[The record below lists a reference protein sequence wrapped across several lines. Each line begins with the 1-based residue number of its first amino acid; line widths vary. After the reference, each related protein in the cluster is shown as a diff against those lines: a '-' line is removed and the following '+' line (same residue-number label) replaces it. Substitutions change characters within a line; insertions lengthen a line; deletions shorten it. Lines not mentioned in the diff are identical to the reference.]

1 MNCLGRIA
9 SSFLLLMLSL
19 TLGCEPPPR
28 TLFATH
34 ASPDGSHQ
42 LLVYAG
48 EAFGFGS
55 QEVCLFSRNVA
66 QDEERELLCTQLNN
80 DGANLRASN
89 VQVAWVD
96 GDTVEVVL
104 SGQEQ
109 SPETSRFSY
118 RF

>member
-9 SSFLLLMLSL
+9 SSFLLILAL
-19 TLGCEPPPR
+19 TIGCESPPR

-34 ASPDGSHQ
+34 VSPDESHQ

-55 QEVCLFSRNVA
+55 QEICLFSRNVA
-66 QDEERELLCTQLNN
+66 RDEEQELLCTRLHN

-104 SGQEQ
+104 SGEEQ
-109 SPETSRFSY
+109 SPVTSRFAY